1 MRELKCN
8 SMHIMSKRDL
18 LHLEPLWR
26 KAKLDTGFGGIGR
39 LAKLRTRSGFREP
52 VTLDTFAEGEQRL
65 NIKSLNARENSTVR
79 DSSMQTRSIA
89 VLAVVSAMFMQV
101 PAVPQ
106 TQISGNDG
114 RRVVQKV
121 VPGYPSIAKKMNLA
135 GTVKLI
141 AVVAPDGKVIS
152 VEPVGGSP
160 LLIQAA
166 RDAVAKWKYAPGPG
180 ESREPLEFHFSPG
193 AE

>member
-1 MRELKCN
+1 MQMRHVAL
-8 SMHIMSKRDL
+8 
-18 LHLEPLWR
+18 
-26 KAKLDTGFGGIGR
+26 
-39 LAKLRTRSGFREP
+39 
-52 VTLDTFAEGEQRL
+52 
-65 NIKSLNARENSTVR
+65 
-79 DSSMQTRSIA
+79 
-89 VLAVVSAMFMQV
+89 LAVVSATLLQV

-106 TQISGNDG
+106 TQISGNEG
-114 RRVVQKV
+114 RKIVQRVV
-121 VPGYPSIAKKMNLA
+121 PNYPSIAKKMNLT

-141 AVVAPDGKVIS
+141 AVVAPDGKVTS

-166 RDAVAKWKYAPGPG
+166 RDAVSKWKYAPGAQ